1 MSSEISGYR
10 EFFIK
15 KNTMKHLKNFNE
27 EISKKILKKTSNY
40 IESYVEYV
48 RENNFSID
56 MIFILNKD
64 LI

>member
-1 MSSEISGYR
+1 MSSEISSYR
-10 EFFIK
+10 DFFIK

-27 EISKKILKKTSNY
+27 EISKKNIKKPSNY

-48 RENNFSID
+48 RGNNFSID